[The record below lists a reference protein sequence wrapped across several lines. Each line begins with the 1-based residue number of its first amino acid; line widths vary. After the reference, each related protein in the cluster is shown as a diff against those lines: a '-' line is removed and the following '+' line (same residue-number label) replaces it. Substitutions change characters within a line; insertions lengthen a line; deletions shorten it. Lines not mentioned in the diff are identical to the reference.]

1 MIDTG
6 ITIKLYSFSE
16 LSEKAKRKAI
26 EDHREFELSI
36 MRPEDF
42 ITGIAEYDTSEEL
55 QKTYEAEYDYYL
67 MNDEPI
73 IEIIEANDYLF
84 FENGELAHTITYCG
98 NHPLA
103 EETHLIFKGVDY
115 VIKKGGISNEISST
129 NKTH

>member
-16 LSEKAKRKAI
+16 LNEKAKRRAI
-26 EDHREFELSI
+26 EAHREFELNI
-36 MRPEDF
+36 IELNGF
-42 ITGIAEYDTSEEL
+42 ENGIAEYD
-55 QKTYEAEYDYYL
+55 YYA

-73 IEIIEANDYLF
+73 IESIEANDYLF

-103 EETHLIFKGVDY
+103 GETHFIFNGVDY
-115 VIKKGGISNEISST
+115 LIKKE
-129 NKTH
+129 

>member
-26 EDHREFELSI
+26 ENHREFELSI
-36 MRPEDF
+36 MTPDDF
-42 ITGIAEYDTSEEL
+42 VTGIAEYDTPEEL
-55 QKTYEAEYDYYL
+55 QKTYKEQYDYYL

-84 FENGELAHTITYCG
+84 FENGELAHIVRYCG
-98 NHPLA
+98 EHPLSG
-103 EETHLIFKGVDY
+103 ETHFIFNGTDY
-115 VIKKGGISNEISST
+115 IIKTEK
-129 NKTH
+129 KTCKPLRRL